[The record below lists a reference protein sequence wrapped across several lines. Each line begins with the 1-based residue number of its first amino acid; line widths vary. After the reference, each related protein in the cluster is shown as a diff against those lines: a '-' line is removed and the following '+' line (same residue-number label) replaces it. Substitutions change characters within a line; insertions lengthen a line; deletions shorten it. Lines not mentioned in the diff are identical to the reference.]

1 MNKKQEKSP
10 KAKQLKAEQAE
21 GATHPQPTTLMA
33 VQEKLGLFA
42 PEASEETQET
52 HQILNK
58 KPLGYI

>member
-1 MNKKQEKSP
+1 MNKQQEKTKSSTDQHQP
-10 KAKQLKAEQAE
+10 QA
-21 GATHPQPTTLMA
+21 TTLMA

-42 PEASEETQET
+42 QHAAAEPQET

>member
-1 MNKKQEKSP
+1 
-10 KAKQLKAEQAE
+10 
-21 GATHPQPTTLMA
+21 MA